1 MIFQVKDCLKQNEE
15 LRGILEKLRTEQASF
30 MSVNDKDI
38 LRDFSEPSKDAVS
51 QNGSERHENEFL
63 ALKVSL
69 LQ

>member
-51 QNGSERHENEFL
+51 QNGSEMHENEFL

>member
-51 QNGSERHENEFL
+51 QNGSETHKNEFL